1 VNKIY
6 IEISKLSDKFR
17 EMCYGLTKDKE
28 QIDDAVQ
35 ECMLYFLQ
43 MNPDTLKNI
52 YDKDGLDGIT
62 RYGAV
67 VLRRALTSTRSPFYY
82 KYKKYYTNIDS
93 FTSNVTYDVME
104 TGEVYHY
111 KNLYNIAEEPAVK
124 NLEFEKLD
132 KIDAALGEMY
142 WYDRKVFELYYFEEG
157 NTLDTLAQKT
167 GISRNSLFTTIDKVR
182 TLLKNILN
190 E

>member
-6 IEISKLSDKFR
+6 LEISKLSDKFR
-17 EMCYGLTKDKE
+17 EMCFGLTPNETD
-28 QIDDAVQ
+28 INNAVQ
-35 ECMLYFLQ
+35 ELFVYFLER
-43 MNPDTLKNI
+43 PELVKKI

-67 VLRRALTSTRSPFYY
+67 VLRRALTSVRSPFYY
-82 KYKKYYTNIDS
+82 KYKKYYTHIDKFS
-93 FTSNVTYDVME
+93 SNVTYDVIE
-104 TGEVYHY
+104 TGEVSPKKH
-111 KNLYNIAEEPAVK
+111 LYNIPEEVVE
-124 NLEFEKLD
+124 NIGFQKLD

-142 WYDRKVFELYYFEEG
+142 WYDRKVFELYYYEN
-157 NTLDTLAQKT
+157 NTLDTLAKKT

-182 TLLKNILN
+182 TLLKEMLN

>member
-6 IEISKLSDKFR
+6 LEISKLSDKFR
-17 EMCYGLTKDKE
+17 TMCYGLTKDKE

-35 ECMLYFLQ
+35 ELYLYFLQ
-43 MNPDTLKNI
+43 MNPETLKKI
-52 YDKDGLDGIT
+52 YTKDGLDGII

-67 VLRRALTSTRSPFYY
+67 VLRRSLQSPRSPFYY
-82 KYKKYYTNIDS
+82 KYKKYYTNLAGVNMTHTKVDNFHKSI
-93 FTSNVTYDVME
+93 
-104 TGEVYHY
+104 
-111 KNLYNIAEEPAVK
+111 YNIPEEIVENIGFK
-124 NLEFEKLD
+124 KLD

-142 WYDRKVFELYYFEEG
+142 WYDRKVFELYYYEG

-182 TLLKNILN
+182 TMLKEILN